1 MKSSINFGAVIFHFL
16 VRNSAAWAQPLVN
29 FQIHFLSRNLKK
41 FESHEKNRPKCK
53 NTSSN

>member
-1 MKSSINFGAVIFHFL
+1 MKNSINFGAVIFHFL

-29 FQIHFLSRNLKK
+29 FQIHFLSRNFKK